1 MNRRE
6 FLKLASSAAL
16 LPLVRYLPAQLPAAP
31 GSEKPN
37 LIIILFDA
45 LSALNLSLYGYSRR
59 TSPNLERFASR
70 ATVYHNHHSAGNFTT
85 PSTASLFTSVY
96 PWSHRAFNL
105 AGLIRPA
112 LQPHNL
118 FAALGPDYHR
128 LVFTQNVYADMLLYQ
143 CEDAIQQHEP
153 LDRFALVSSS
163 VYPRLAPHDA
173 IYGMKSYDQFL
184 FKREE
189 AHGSLFL
196 SILSDLALQ
205 VRTQVQES
213 AWAKTYPAGLPRL
226 ANTDVYFAF
235 EQLTD
240 GLMELLT
247 SLPTPSLA
255 YLHLIP
261 PHAPYTPSREF
272 LGSFADGWQPP
283 ERKKHRLAAGVA
295 QTRLNELRQT
305 YDEFIANL
313 DAEFGRL
320 IDHLERSGLLDNS
333 YIIFTSDHGE
343 ILERGASGHSLPL
356 LFEPVIRVPLLIAA
370 PGQRQRQ
377 DVYSLTSTVDL
388 LPTLLHLAGQP
399 IPEWAL
405 GQVLPG
411 LSPAAGVNQ
420 AAGTTQVAPDPGR
433 SIFVVEAKAN
443 PAYSPLRKASLA
455 MLKGPLKLVHYMGY
469 RYYKDEYELYDLSQ
483 DPDEL
488 NNRADDHPDA
498 KDLVQELAQSQ
509 QQAEAWL
516 KSPQDPNL

>member
-6 FLKLASSAAL
+6 FLKVASSAAL
-16 LPLVRYLPAQLPAAP
+16 LPLARYIPTPLPASGQD
-31 GSEKPN
+31 KPN

-45 LSALNLSLYGYSRR
+45 LSALNLSLYGYPRH
-59 TSPNLERFASR
+59 TSPNLERFANR

-85 PSTASLFTSVY
+85 PSTASLFTGVY
-96 PWSHRAFNL
+96 PWTHRAFNL
-105 AGLIRPA
+105 AGLVRPA
-112 LQPHNL
+112 LQSHNL

-163 VYPRLAPHDA
+163 VYPRLAPNDA

-205 VRTQVQES
+205 VRTKVQEQT
-213 AWAKTYPAGLPRL
+213 WAKIYPSGLPRL
-226 ANTDVYFAF
+226 ANTDVSFAF

-240 GLMELLT
+240 GLIELLT
-247 SLPTPSLA
+247 GLPRPSLA

-261 PHAPYTPSREF
+261 PHAPYAPTREF

-283 ERKKHRLAAGVA
+283 ERKKHRLAAGVS
-295 QTRLNELRQT
+295 QKRLNELRQT

-320 IDHLERSGLLDNS
+320 IDHLERSGRLDNS

-356 LFEPVIRVPLLIAA
+356 LFEPVIRIPLLISA

-377 DVYSLTSTVDL
+377 DVYSPTSNIDL

-405 GQVLPG
+405 GQILPG
-411 LSPAAGVNQ
+411 LSPASTAGADQ
-420 AAGTTQVAPDPGR
+420 AVSPDPQR

-469 RYYKDEYELYDLSQ
+469 RHYKDEYELYDLSQ

-498 KDLVQELAQSQ
+498 MDLVQELAQSQ

-516 KSPQDPNL
+516 KDARAPGL